1 MFGNTFS
8 HRVHL
13 RVHGLNGRRHCQS
26 GWRGRGGRRFLGCTR
41 APRGLS
47 SRPSAGAR
55 GAGCFEQQKRDRVRP
70 FPAPALVN
78 STSLRLKSP
87 TSRPVDRMTCL
98 ASCSGMAGKATQ
110 SGPRK
115 ASPPPPGPQPRLR
128 GRQARRP
135 LSPRAR
141 DGSLGT
147 SRPSEPVPALSKATE
162 RSLAT
167 LATWRGACLSTRSP
181 PASGPPAPPLGIVKC
196 VRAEDADRPET
207 LAPHPLPASK
217 GSGSPAPEADAHW
230 PAGGLGRGRQSSRV
244 ATCPALLTSRSS
256 LGAPT
261 TPSTGGDGEARRGEG
276 PRPRP
281 VRVQGVSGPPGPH
294 SSAAPREPFRGPPAS
309 MGVGASAELTRAP
322 RVQGGW
328 LAHLARGRRAR
339 PARPWMRS
347 HSRLRGPQT
356 GPGGP
361 RAHPR
366 PPLVNG
372 RPAIHHSLTAKC
384 LGPRCP
390 HRSS

>member
-1 MFGNTFS
+1 M
-8 HRVHL
+8 HL
-13 RVHGLNGRRHCQS
+13 
-26 GWRGRGGRRFLGCTR
+26 
-41 APRGLS
+41 
-47 SRPSAGAR
+47 
-55 GAGCFEQQKRDRVRP
+55 
-70 FPAPALVN
+70 
-78 STSLRLKSP
+78 
-87 TSRPVDRMTCL
+87 
-98 ASCSGMAGKATQ
+98 
-110 SGPRK
+110 
-115 ASPPPPGPQPRLR
+115 
-128 GRQARRP
+128 
-135 LSPRAR
+135 
-141 DGSLGT
+141 
-147 SRPSEPVPALSKATE
+147 
-162 RSLAT
+162 
-167 LATWRGACLSTRSP
+167 
-181 PASGPPAPPLGIVKC
+181 
-196 VRAEDADRPET
+196 
-207 LAPHPLPASK
+207 LPASK
-217 GSGSPAPEADAHW
+217 GSGSPAPEADVAW

-309 MGVGASAELTRAP
+309 TGVGASAELTRAP

-372 RPAIHHSLTAKC
+372 RLAIHHSLTAKC